1 MTVETCTWHALCQ
14 IGDIPRQGARIVG
27 RPGQT
32 DIAVFRTQDDSV
44 FAIEDRCP
52 HKGGPLSAGLV
63 HGNAVA
69 CPLHNWTIDL
79 ASGEA
84 VAPDSGCVRRYDVR
98 LEGQQIWLALDTA
111 PQG

>member
-1 MTVETCTWHALCQ
+1 MTVETCAWHAVCQ
-14 IGDIPRQGARIVG
+14 LNDIPKQGARIVA
-27 RPGQT
+27 RPGQI

-44 FAIEDRCP
+44 FAVEDRCP

-79 ASGEA
+79 ASGDA
-84 VAPDSGCVRRYDVR
+84 VAPDSGCVRRYGVR
-98 LEGQQIWLALDTA
+98 LEGQQIWLALDPA
-111 PQG
+111 AGG